1 MVMVHRI
8 DCTMTPEEHSKSF
21 YSLDEFSLD
30 VEAIQTLLLS
40 KGVLRPSLFYGATTT
55 SKRHLSIVALEV
67 DPALRGLELY
77 L

>member
-1 MVMVHRI
+1 MVMVHHI
-8 DCTMTPEEHSKSF
+8 DYTMTPEEHSKSF
-21 YSLDEFSLD
+21 YSLDEFSLE

-40 KGVLRPSLFYGATTT
+40 KGVLRPSLFYGATK